1 MRLSRRISVEACVS
15 SRRFCCT
22 VGLRSFKGY
31 FENKCNTEA
40 HTSTKEILLL
50 KETTTLDSA
59 QCPQTA
65 SSQNMGTL
73 SAPRTNGQMTGQS
86 FLAVKKLRYE
96 SAGGTALV
104 QDVSF
109 SVDEGT
115 ILAIAGPNGAGKTT
129 LLRLL
134 SGSEAPTGGDV
145 LINGRNL
152 KNLSATERAR
162 IIAVVSQQELPDGRL
177 FLRDYVAL
185 GQIPILADRSSQAH
199 ALDVQRILRLTSLTD
214 LAEKRMAVLSGG
226 ERQRAHIARALAQNP
241 SLLFLDEPTNH
252 LDPDAKGRMLSL
264 VTELGITV
272 VMVVHDLVMIP
283 EFASH
288 VALMN
293 AARIVGFGPVNEVL
307 TPERVQEIFGVT
319 YLHLAH
325 RGRLIPALDIRKN
338 VISNERRNL

>member
-1 MRLSRRISVEACVS
+1 M
-15 SRRFCCT
+15 
-22 VGLRSFKGY
+22 
-31 FENKCNTEA
+31 
-40 HTSTKEILLL
+40 KESA
-50 KETTTLDSA
+50 TLESI
-59 QCPQTA
+59 QYPQTA
-65 SSQNMGTL
+65 SPQRTCAL
-73 SAPRTNGQMTGQS
+73 SAPRKKGQTTDQS
-86 FLAVKKLRYE
+86 FLVVEKLRYE
-96 SAGGTALV
+96 SASGTALV

-134 SGSEAPTGGDV
+134 SGSEAPTDGDV

-152 KNLSATERAR
+152 KQFSATERAR

-185 GQIPILADRSSQAH
+185 GQIPILADRSNQAH
-199 ALDVQRILRLTSLTD
+199 AEDIQRILRLTSLTD

-319 YLHLAH
+319 YLHFAH
-325 RGRLIPALDIRKN
+325 RGRLIPALDIQKI
-338 VISNERRNL
+338 VISKERRNL